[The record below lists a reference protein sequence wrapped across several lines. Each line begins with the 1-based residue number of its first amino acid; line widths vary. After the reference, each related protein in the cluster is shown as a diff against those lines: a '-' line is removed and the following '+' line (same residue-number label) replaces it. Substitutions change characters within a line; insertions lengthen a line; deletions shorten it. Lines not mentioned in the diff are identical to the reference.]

1 MKREKSCGAIVFTSE
16 EPHKVLLIKH
26 QNGGHWAFP
35 KGHVEEDETE
45 TETALREIAEETGL
59 QVNLDTN
66 FRKVVT
72 YFPFGDV
79 LKDVIYFLAYTKS
92 TAIQR
97 QLEEVSDA
105 EWFPLSEAIDKV
117 TFENDKIILKAAI
130 DYIKKRK

>member
-16 EPHKVLLIKH
+16 KPHKVLLIKH
-26 QNGGHWAFP
+26 QNGGHWSFP

-45 TETALREIAEETGL
+45 TETALREIVEETGL

-72 YFPFGDV
+72 YSPFDDV

-105 EWFPLSEAIDKV
+105 EWFPLSEAIAKV
-117 TFENDKIILKAAI
+117 TYENDKIILKAAI
-130 DYIKKRK
+130 DYIK

>member
-35 KGHVEEDETE
+35 KGHVEEAETE

-59 QVNLDTN
+59 QVELDTN

-72 YFPFGDV
+72 YSPAGDV
-79 LKDVIYFLAYTKS
+79 LKDVIYFLAYTKP
-92 TAIQR
+92 TAIHR

-105 EWFPLSEAIDKV
+105 KWFPLSEAIDKV
-117 TFENDKIILKAAI
+117 TFDNDKLILKAAI
-130 DYIKKRK
+130 DYIKKPE

>member
-72 YFPFGDV
+72 YSPFGDV